1 MMKHSPVAP
10 VLASALVAALAL
22 SACSKGAS
30 SDNTA
35 SDGRPVVTVQIV
47 KDARTKPMSDLKWT
61 KDLETACGCSI
72 KWLETAASSWDQQ
85 KSAALAA
92 GDVADLTIAG
102 FGSSDMAEFG
112 SLFMDLTPELGNLP
126 NVKKMFDAER
136 Y

>member
-61 KDLETACGCSI
+61 KDLETAWHPRGIS
-72 KWLETAASSWDQQ
+72 KRVLLWQPAML
-85 KSAALAA
+85 
-92 GDVADLTIAG
+92 LT
-102 FGSSDMAEFG
+102 
-112 SLFMDLTPELGNLP
+112 
-126 NVKKMFDAER
+126 
-136 Y
+136 